1 MARISKLALY
11 QRTREATRALR
22 VAPETV
28 WAQHSATG
36 WQVMREAGPYGAARP
51 IGECL
56 TAREADALLQGLA
69 AGGHLAGPTE
79 AQTLA
84 ALACSELLAA
94 VAGGGDAAALAL
106 PVALAQMATGA
117 APIRP
122 VINGWRM
129 DAAGITITD
138 HAGRNVLALPD
149 RLSPA
154 GALAACRAAGWPLT
168 APMAAMADRYQG
180 DPDPGAVGLALAARG
195 ECPAAIAACRP

>member
-22 VAPETV
+22 VAPEAV

-36 WQVMREAGPYGAARP
+36 WQVMREAGPHGAARP

-122 VINGWRM
+122 VINGLRWG
-129 DAAGITITD
+129 ASVTVTD
-138 HAGRNVLALPD
+138 HAGRDVVAMPA
-149 RLSPA
+149 RVSPA

-168 APMAAMADRYQG
+168 APAAALADRHQG
-180 DPDPGAVGLALAARG
+180 DPDPEAIGLALAARG
-195 ECPAAIAACRP
+195 ECPAAIAACR